1 MFDYRIRAYLCLW
14 TFFINI
20 HLKPCSFCCT
30 LQQFCCSY
38 YSTFMHQSMV
48 CPRGGVSGKPTAF
61 DSYIREIVP
70 KMWNPVGL
78 PVPLTLRLNIN
89 RRIRHYKL
97 TTTPAFLTAAGKLS
111 IPDPMV
117 AFTMWINVSNSL
129 QRITLNI
136 IRQSILKNIY
146 L

>member
-1 MFDYRIRAYLCLW
+1 MQLLLHVAAILLLVLL
-14 TFFINI
+14 
-20 HLKPCSFCCT
+20 HLYAPVNG
-30 LQQFCCSY
+30 LPQG
-38 YSTFMHQSMV
+38 
-48 CPRGGVSGKPTAF
+48 RGIGQTHGVWQL
-61 DSYIREIVP
+61 YIREIVP
-70 KMWNPVGL
+70 KMWNSVGL

-117 AFTMWINVSNSL
+117 AFTMRINVSNSL